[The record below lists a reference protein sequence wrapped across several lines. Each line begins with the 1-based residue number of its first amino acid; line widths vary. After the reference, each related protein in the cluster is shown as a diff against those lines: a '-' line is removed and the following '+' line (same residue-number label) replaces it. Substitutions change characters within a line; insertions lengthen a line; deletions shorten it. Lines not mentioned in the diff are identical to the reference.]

1 MSSTEYIKTMH
12 LGRGS
17 SPLNFDKHTEFDDA
31 FEDIKASIKTALGNK
46 RIP

>member
-1 MSSTEYIKTMH
+1 VIEFSKVFV
-12 LGRGS
+12 
-17 SPLNFDKHTEFDDA
+17 NFDKHTEFDDA